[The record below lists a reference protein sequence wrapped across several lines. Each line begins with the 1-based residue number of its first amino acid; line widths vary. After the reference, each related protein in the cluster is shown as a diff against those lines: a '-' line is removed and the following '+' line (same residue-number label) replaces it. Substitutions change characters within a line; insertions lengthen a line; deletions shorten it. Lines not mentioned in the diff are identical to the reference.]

1 MLNNTIKEVG
11 VRKNIMED
19 KLYSYA
25 FTVDALNE
33 LVQQGVPF
41 RDAYKQVGLDVEAGT
56 FTPPKKVHH
65 THVGSLGNLS
75 LDDIQA
81 KFDQHF

>member
-1 MLNNTIKEVG
+1 
-11 VRKNIMED
+11 MED

-41 RDAYKQVGLDVEAGT
+41 RDAYKQVGLNVEAGT

-65 THVGSLGNLS
+65 THVGSLGNLG
-75 LDDIQA
+75 LDKIQE
-81 KFDQHF
+81 KFNQHY